1 MTERKEYAIFVDQ
14 CLDQSSSE
22 KFPPTVDVNKNRHS
36 KLEKV
41 KGLRDQ
47 GAFSSWSPPIPFLQD
62 SETSGEK
69 EVEIFLRTSGDRRQ
83 RGEKSTLDTTRLM
96 HI

>member
-1 MTERKEYAIFVDQ
+1 MDGPYN
-14 CLDQSSSE
+14 QSVIDW
-22 KFPPTVDVNKNRHS
+22 FTPTVDVNKNRHS

-41 KGLRDQ
+41 KGLRDE